1 AISRAMHTA
10 YIVYSPGLLDDLPRT
25 PEGVARLSGFAR
37 LVGAVPAETER
48 AMDAASAVPAM
59 SAVVP
64 SGDTP
69 VG

>member
-1 AISRAMHTA
+1 MHTA

-25 PEGVARLSGFAR
+25 PDGVARLSGFAR
-37 LVGAVPAETER
+37 LVGAVPAEPGRTT
-48 AMDAASAVPAM
+48 DAGSAVRAM

-64 SGDTP
+64 GGDTP